1 MASQVKSPMSE
12 QIDKSQSDDYLQL
25 IVQES
30 GIEGPWVQDNHSRS
44 CQHALRGI
52 HYQIERPHG
61 KLIRATYGSV
71 FDVAVDL
78 RRSSATFGQWVGR
91 ELSADNKKMLWI
103 PPRFGHGFLALS
115 DITELQYKCT
125 AYYAPEH
132 DLTIIWDDPTLA
144 ID

>member
-52 HYQIERPHG
+52 HYQIERPLG

-103 PPRFGHGFLALS
+103 PPGFGHGFLALS